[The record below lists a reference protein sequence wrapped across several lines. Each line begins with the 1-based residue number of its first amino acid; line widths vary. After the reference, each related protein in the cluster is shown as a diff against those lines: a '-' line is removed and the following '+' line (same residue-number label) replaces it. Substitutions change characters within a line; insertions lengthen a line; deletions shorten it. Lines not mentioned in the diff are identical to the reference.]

1 MNSQVDA
8 FWKQKWFPW
17 ALGVTVA
24 CIVTAVVLIIVLV
37 PGKKKKEDSS
47 RNTEY
52 RHNGYDDYYN
62 SYDNSYNGY
71 DNGYNSYDD
80 FDSDRDDFYDEYYGN
95 SYDGTTSA
103 TQSVAAE
110 EAVVGYDPYG
120 DYGIEYD
127 NDYYG
132 VYDGDYDNEY
142 IVSQFE
148 WVCEYGDAED
158 LMEFY
163 NQYDN
168 IDPSDFTNEQ
178 LERIRVAAMKLEVRM
193 PEIYSR

>member
-1 MNSQVDA
+1 MNSQVNA

-17 ALGVTVA
+17 AFGVAVA

-47 RNTEY
+47 RNMEY

-62 SYDNSYNGY
+62 SYDNDYNGY

-103 TQSVAAE
+103 TQSVATE
-110 EAVVGYDPYG
+110 EAVVGYDPY
-120 DYGIEYD
+120 DEYYGGYDEYAIEYD
-127 NDYYG
+127 DENDY
-132 VYDGDYDNEY
+132 EY

-148 WVCEYGDAED
+148 WLCEYGDISE
-158 LMEFY
+158 LEEFSDRF
-163 NQYDN
+163 NN
-168 IDPSDFTNEQ
+168 IDPSGFTVEQ
-178 LERIRVAAMKLEVRM
+178 LNRIQVAAAKLAERIG
-193 PEIYSR
+193 Y